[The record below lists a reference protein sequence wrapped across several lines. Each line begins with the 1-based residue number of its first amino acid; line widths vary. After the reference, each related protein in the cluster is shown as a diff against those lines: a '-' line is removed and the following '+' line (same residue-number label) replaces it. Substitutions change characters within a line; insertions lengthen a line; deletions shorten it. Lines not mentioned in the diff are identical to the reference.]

1 MLLAETLKRHRKF
14 ENAVTM
20 YHFLKIF
27 INFSQLTGRL
37 VNYLF
42 QRKINGYLQQQHNPL
57 WNKQRILDYFA
68 CLSKIKAPFLTT
80 GSLYLY
86 FVVYTFLSY
95 FLSVISVCYISIYVK
110 VRRSRHPQHHVAD
123 GLKERRLTSTLF
135 LFILG
140 SLLTFLPKVACL
152 GVSNFPEL
160 IFRLS
165 FPLIIWY
172 WFGNNDI
179 CDNQLANESYSLRH
193 TVGCQS
199 LEPVYCK

>member
-1 MLLAETLKRHRKF
+1 
-14 ENAVTM
+14 M
-20 YHFLKIF
+20 YHFLNWIF
-27 INFSQLTGRL
+27 INFSQLIGSL

-42 QRKINGYLQQQHNPL
+42 QRKINGYLQQQHNPS

-68 CLSKIKAPFLTT
+68 CLSKIKAPFRTT
-80 GSLYLY
+80 GSPYFY

-95 FLSVISVCYISIYVK
+95 FLSVTSVCYISIYVK

-140 SLLTFLPKVACL
+140 SLLTFLPKVSWA
-152 GVSNFPEL
+152 NFSPFL
-160 IFRLS
+160 PVIL
-165 FPLIIWY
+165 WY

-193 TVGCQS
+193 TVGCQN